1 MNLKTLI
8 LPARSSLYGRAIAKK
23 VNIDFSVVGFP
34 KCATTSIHKT
44 LEKLPDLYMPDHEV
58 QVANIMSGKQEWP
71 ENHYSLMGIKNPNLV
86 YEYHNLLALYKSNK
100 NMKFIIS
107 MRNPSDWLFSFYQYR
122 MLEIRSNNSWLLPVL
137 NKHPEYKDISFD
149 DVVYNKKSFLGVSI
163 EHGFFI
169 DYLLDIF
176 RWIPKENIHLVMLE
190 EIASEPVEAYSR
202 IFNFLGIKDLEN
214 DAAGVVAN
222 NKNSFYARRDDFITQ
237 LSFLDNIY
245 KQKNNQLK
253 EVLKEKFGYDN
264 IYW

>member
-8 LPARSSLYGRAIAKK
+8 LPTRSLLYGRAIEKK

-44 LEKLPDLYMPDHEV
+44 LEKVPNLYMPDHEV
-58 QVANIMSGKQEWP
+58 QVANIMSGTQKWP
-71 ENHYSLMGIKNPNLV
+71 EVHYSLMGIKNPNLV
-86 YEYHNLLALYKSNK
+86 YEYHNLLALYKSNR

-122 MLEIRSNNSWLLPVL
+122 MLEIRSNKSWLQSTL
-137 NKHPEYKDISFD
+137 NKHSEYKGITFD
-149 DVVYNKKSFLGVSI
+149 DIVYNDKSFLGVSI
-163 EHGFFI
+163 KHGFFI

-176 RWIPKENIHLVMLE
+176 DWIPKENILIVMLE
-190 EIASEPVEAYSR
+190 EIAQEPIEAYSR
-202 IFNFLGIKDLEN
+202 IFNFLGIQGLDEKTV
-214 DAAGVVAN
+214 GIVAN
-222 NKNSFYARRDDFITQ
+222 NKKIFYARRDDFIKQ

-245 KQKNNQLK
+245 KQKNHQLNYFLK
-253 EVLKEKFGYDN
+253 EHLDYDN